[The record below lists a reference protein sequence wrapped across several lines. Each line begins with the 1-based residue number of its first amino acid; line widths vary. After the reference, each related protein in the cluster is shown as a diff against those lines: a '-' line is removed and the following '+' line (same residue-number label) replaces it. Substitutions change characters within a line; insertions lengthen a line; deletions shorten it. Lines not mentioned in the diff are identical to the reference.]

1 MWGRT
6 RTVVKL
12 QAVISIHS
20 FETLTMP
27 SLKQLEQQ
35 KAELDLKITQS
46 LEILKKMDHDLEQA
60 RLRQQAI
67 EQGSA
72 QIMAVMEKYNLTQE
86 DIFPSSTA
94 KAAIAKHKESQTL
107 AEMRQYFNRR

>member
-1 MWGRT
+1 
-6 RTVVKL
+6 
-12 QAVISIHS
+12 
-20 FETLTMP
+20 MP

-35 KAELDLKITQS
+35 KAELDSKITQS
-46 LEILKKMDHDLEQA
+46 LEILKKMDIDLEQA

-67 EQGSA
+67 DQGTA

-86 DIFPSSTA
+86 DIFPSGIS
-94 KAAIAKHKESQTL
+94 KAPRIKPKESQTL

>member
-1 MWGRT
+1 
-6 RTVVKL
+6 
-12 QAVISIHS
+12 
-20 FETLTMP
+20 MP

-46 LEILKKMDHDLEQA
+46 LEILKKMDLDLEQA

-67 EQGSA
+67 DQGKV
-72 QIMAVMEKYNLTQE
+72 QILAVMEKYNLTQD
-86 DIFPSSTA
+86 DIFPGTTP
-94 KAAIAKHKESQTL
+94 KIGIIKHKESQTL

>member
-1 MWGRT
+1 
-6 RTVVKL
+6 
-12 QAVISIHS
+12 
-20 FETLTMP
+20 MP

-46 LEILKKMDHDLEQA
+46 LEVLKKMDHELEQA
-60 RLRQQAI
+60 ILRQQAI
-67 EQGSA
+67 EQGTA

-86 DIFPSSTA
+86 DIFPNSTV
-94 KAAIAKHKESQTL
+94 KVGSVKYKESQTL